1 MDSSYLEHPINPFEC
16 LPNEVVTQILLNV
29 PYYDL
34 KNVAQVNSYFARF
47 LRDKNFWADKAFL
60 DLNLSRGTFL
70 YRDLTIPI
78 RRYYYAV
85 RYLCKDKYRFLEAT
99 RAGDLPG
106 LKLLIAQSDVKNLN
120 FEAGL
125 VCAVHHGNMEI
136 IRYMIDNRYAKSE
149 FGYSSLYDAMYVAA
163 QQNRTDI
170 VKYFLSVEPKT
181 CNWGFVGATQQNHLD
196 LVKDLI
202 GLVEI
207 DSLYFQDAIV
217 RAAENGHLE
226 VIQYLTNYYFQFRKD
241 KRIQWETPIYF
252 AKRYDHTSVVQYLIE
267 IQKKDI

>member
-1 MDSSYLEHPINPFEC
+1 MGSSYLEQYINPFEC

-34 KNVAQVNSYFARF
+34 QNVARVNSYFARF

-70 YRDLTIPI
+70 YGNLTIPI
-78 RRYYYAV
+78 QRYYYAV
-85 RYLCKDKYRFLEAT
+85 RYLHKDKYRFLEAA
-99 RAGDLPG
+99 RAGDLHG
-106 LKLLIAQSDVKNLN
+106 LKLLIAQSDIKNLN
-120 FEAGL
+120 FPFAL
-125 VCAVHHGNMEI
+125 DYAAYHGNIEI
-136 IRYMIDNRYAKSE
+136 IRYIVDNGYAKSE
-149 FGYSSLYDAMYVAA
+149 LGYSLLYDAMYVAA

-170 VKYFLSVEPKT
+170 VKYFLSVEHKT
-181 CNWGFVGATQQNHLD
+181 CSWGLVGAAQQNHLD

-202 GLVEI
+202 GLVGV

-241 KRIQWETPIYF
+241 KKISWETPIYF
-252 AKRYDHTSVVQYLIE
+252 AKRNNHISVVQYLIE